1 MDMTHAGRRL
11 HLAVT
16 RIAWVLLLAV
26 TAVTGATRPAEAQ
39 VARLYYQEV
48 QKEGR
53 YYVFNTP
60 ERFKMFQET
69 GDMGTSI
76 TLVRQGPNGET
87 VVAENETALDLFN
100 FKHNLPAYERPT
112 PPPAPPSVPTALRIG
127 QEGELKFGALLQVW
141 YIFDDSPVG
150 TGVSWLGND
159 PGQNTFRIRRAELKM
174 SGKFSPDWGFE
185 LMLDPAKNINVS
197 AGQDGKILQ
206 DIAISYLGF
215 KGQEIAIGQK
225 KIVLTWEGLRSSSEL
240 DFAERAQITRRFG
253 DRRQAGLFYKGELG
267 RHWLLYGSLTNGTTT
282 NTNANSNDTLLSV
295 ARVDYKP
302 MPGLLLGASGAYGQL
317 TLNHL
322 ERSRYGAHVIFDGT
336 ETLPLWIRGEYMG
349 ATDEQADGTDVEAD
363 GYYLSA
369 LYTFVKKFRVGLR
382 YDFIDV
388 DKSNP
393 DATSTIWTAGFAWLP
408 KGKNVNFKFEWYGI
422 DEPLRKVGGQPDPRY
437 NEYVIAAQLAF

>member
-1 MDMTHAGRRL
+1 MNMTHAGRRL
-11 HLAVT
+11 HAAVT

-26 TAVTGATRPAEAQ
+26 TAVTGAARPVEAQ

-60 ERFKMFQET
+60 ERYKQFQET
-69 GDMGTSI
+69 GDMGPSI
-76 TLVRQGPNGET
+76 TLIRQGPSGET

-127 QEGELKFGALLQVW
+127 QDGELKFGALLQVW

-185 LMLDPAKNINVS
+185 LMIDPAKNLNLS
-197 AGQDGKILQ
+197 AGQDGKVLQ
-206 DIAISYLGF
+206 DLAISYLGF

-240 DFAERAQITRRFG
+240 DF
-253 DRRQAGLFYKGELG
+253 
-267 RHWLLYGSLTNGTTT
+267 
-282 NTNANSNDTLLSV
+282 
-295 ARVDYKP
+295 
-302 MPGLLLGASGAYGQL
+302 
-317 TLNHL
+317 
-322 ERSRYGAHVIFDGT
+322 
-336 ETLPLWIRGEYMG
+336 
-349 ATDEQADGTDVEAD
+349 
-363 GYYLSA
+363 
-369 LYTFVKKFRVGLR
+369 
-382 YDFIDV
+382 
-388 DKSNP
+388 
-393 DATSTIWTAGFAWLP
+393 
-408 KGKNVNFKFEWYGI
+408 
-422 DEPLRKVGGQPDPRY
+422 
-437 NEYVIAAQLAF
+437 